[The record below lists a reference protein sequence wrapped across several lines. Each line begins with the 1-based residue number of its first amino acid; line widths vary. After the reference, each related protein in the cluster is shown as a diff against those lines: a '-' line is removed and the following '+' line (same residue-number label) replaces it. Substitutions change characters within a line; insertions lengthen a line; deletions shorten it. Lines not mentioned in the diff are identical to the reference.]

1 MSVPERCND
10 TDVFK
15 KAVEHPSVTL
25 SGLRHLMRSTRTEQP
40 DDPLAVLPSICWLQR
55 SFNGEN

>member
-1 MSVPERCND
+1 MSGPERCNE

-15 KAVEHPSVTL
+15 KVLEHPSVTL
-25 SGLRHLMRSTRTEQP
+25 SGLRHLMRSARIEQP
-40 DDPLAVLPSICWLQR
+40 DDPLAVLPSIRWLQR